1 MKDRNLWGLYMAT
14 LGNTAYTLSD
24 WANRIDPSG
33 SVRTVV
39 ELLSETNEI
48 LQDAAWVEGN
58 LPTGHR
64 TTVRTD
70 LPSVSWRKLNYG
82 IKPSKSRTKQVDDV
96 CGMLESY
103 AEIDKALADL
113 NGNTA
118 TFRMSEDRAFLE
130 AMNQE
135 FADTFIYG
143 DTDLEPEKFL
153 GLAPRFSS
161 VENENVIDF
170 GGAGDS
176 CTSIWIVCWSDQTVH
191 FTFPKGSSGGVSHN
205 DLGEVTL
212 EDSNGGRYQ
221 GYRTHY
227 KWTPGL
233 VVRDW
238 RYVARIGSIDTANF
252 GQGSIRR
259 ALITGLN
266 KIPNTSMGKT
276 VIYCNR
282 SIKTQLDIEA
292 SDKNDTMLRTES
304 WEGRPVTTFWG
315 FPIRCVDALHNTE
328 VAI

>member
-1 MKDRNLWGLYMAT
+1 MAT
-14 LGNTAYTLSD
+14 LGNTAYTLTD

-39 ELLSETNEI
+39 ELLSETNEV

-70 LPSVSWRKLNYG
+70 LPGVSWRKLNYG

-135 FADTFIYG
+135 FAKTFVYG

-153 GLAPRFSS
+153 GLAPRFNSA
-161 VENENVIDF
+161 ENENVIDF
-170 GGAGDS
+170 GDSGDNCS
-176 CTSIWIVCWSDQTVH
+176 SIWIVCWSDQTVH
-191 FTFPKGSSGGVSHN
+191 FTFPKGSSGGLTHN

-212 EDSNGGRYQ
+212 EDNKGGRYQ

-238 RYVARIGSIDTANF
+238 RYVVRIGSIDTTDFSND
-252 GQGSIRR
+252 SLRR

-276 VIYCNR
+276 VIYCNQT
-282 SIKTQLDIEA
+282 IKTQLDIEA
-292 SDKNDTMLRTES
+292 SDRNDTMLRTEN
-304 WEGRPVTTFWG
+304 WEGQPVTTFWG
-315 FPIRCVDALHNTE
+315 FPIRRVDALLNTE
-328 VAI
+328 SAI

>member
-1 MKDRNLWGLYMAT
+1 MAT

-135 FADTFIYG
+135 FADTFVYG

-170 GGAGDS
+170 GDSGDK

-191 FTFPKGSSGGVSHN
+191 FTFPKGSSGGLNHN

-212 EDSNGGRYQ
+212 EDCNGGRYQ

-238 RYVARIGSIDTANF
+238 RYVVRIGSIDTSDFSND
-252 GQGSIRR
+252 SLRR

-276 VIYCNR
+276 VIYCNQTV
-282 SIKTQLDIEA
+282 KTQLDIEA
-292 SDKNDTMLRTES
+292 SNRNDTMLRTEN

-315 FPIRCVDALHNTE
+315 FPIRRVDALLNTE
-328 VAI
+328 SAI